1 MEFKDDLKNRA
12 KDIADAGLKK
22 ADEIYRISKLKLK
35 CVQLDNQIKAK
46 YTELGKTVYGMVK
59 HDSADSTKISEAVME
74 IEALYAKMRKVYS
87 EIETAKKKEKEHAH
101 QHGHPLSYGGRR
113 RAQAPHSLTYHSAL
127 KVENICDRKQPV
139 KQTAFILSD
148 LLYRLSLSD

>member
-1 MEFKDDLKNRA
+1 MELKDDLKNKA

-59 HDSADSTKISEAVME
+59 HDSADSTKISESVME
-74 IEALYAKMRKVYS
+74 IQALYAKMRKVYA
-87 EIETAKKKEKEHAH
+87 EIETAKKI
-101 QHGHPLSYGGRR
+101 
-113 RAQAPHSLTYHSAL
+113 LT
-127 KVENICDRKQPV
+127 CPV
-139 KQTAFILSD
+139 CGTKNKFSD
-148 LLYRLSLSD
+148 TYCRSCANRLVATDEEPDDYSFVPDANEE